1 MIVAASGH
9 RPDKLGGY
17 GVEVRARLV
26 DLAVAYLMQVGPVD
40 ETISGMAL
48 GWDTAWAIAA
58 LKLRIP
64 VHAAI
69 PFAGQHLNWP
79 KRSQDLYRAVLDQCS
94 KVTYVGSA
102 GYSCDKM
109 QARNR
114 WMVDHCDRVAA
125 LRDGSPGGTRNC
137 LRYARARNVSIDN
150 LWPSWRDLSA
160 VV

>member
-1 MIVAASGH
+1 MIIAASGH

-26 DLAVAYLMQVGPVD
+26 DLAMTYLLQVGPVD
-40 ETISGMAL
+40 EAISGMAL

-79 KRSQDLYRAVLDQCS
+79 RRSQDLYRAILGQCS
-94 KVTYVGSA
+94 QITYVGSA

-109 QARNR
+109 QDRNR
-114 WMVDHCDRVAA
+114 WMADRAGRIAA
-125 LRDGSPGGTRNC
+125 LWNGSPGGTRNC
-137 LRYARARNVSIDN
+137 LRYARARGVPIDN
-150 LWPSWRDLSA
+150 LWQSWQDRSQ
-160 VV
+160 